1 MWEVRTFHEDDQSD
15 EYRDVYDAYEE
26 LVALKIHHGGRF
38 TKFPDRRYERG
49 KVHIV
54 DLVDTEKFSVHE
66 LEEMM
71 KELGYKSPRPTY
83 YHFVVPG
90 KDLDYGLHALG
101 SDMDVIEMLKFVGK
115 CKVFEIYTEHWVS
128 RVNTYD
134 LSPGVSKVVIEQ
146 LPDEPP
152 PAKRRLMLE
161 WKDEESDVPKDVND
175 VGSKQPTDQVDVN
188 DVASKQ
194 PTDQV
199 DVNDVANN
207 EPTDE
212 VDVNDVASKEDV
224 GKKPVDIDYLD
235 GIDISV
241 FDDDFDP
248 FFGAA
253 MEKETD
259 VVDNVSEIDG
269 SDTDESDFEVELQN
283 VVEEVDVDM
292 KQFKGNTD
300 FGVEWFEKSEVVVEK
315 GNVPGDVNVVEMDVM
330 DSSTDESDL
339 EAERKA
345 LLRKLRKEKSACD
358 DKEETVSFYVGQ
370 VFGSKEDMNMEYG
383 GGACGKGVKVGSSGN
398 QKKMGSTGKQKKVG
412 SSGHVCPWVL
422 YISKTKADDTWMVK
436 TFVDTHECLQSM
448 KVKACTASFLAKQ
461 IMETVSHNPEIPIKA
476 IQLEMQRTYGQKFSH
491 MKAFRAKTM
500 ALEKIRGSFG
510 EQYNRLRDYAA
521 ELQRTNPNTTVKLD
535 VENEGS
541 SESIRFKRIYI
552 CFGALKKGFKAAK
565 RDFLGLDGAF
575 MKGPFPGQI
584 LTAVGLDSN
593 NATYPVAYAIV
604 EAETKN
610 SWTWF
615 LELLGDDLDLTT
627 RSNFTFISDRQKG
640 IIPAIAKVFPSAEH
654 RFCVRHIHDNMKVFG
669 RGKDLKD
676 QVWICAAA
684 ATVPEFEQAM
694 KTLKSMSSQAYE
706 WLKQIP
712 LHHWSRAHFTGRS
725 HTDCLLN
732 NICETF
738 NNQLVDARDKPI
750 ITCLEYI
757 REYLMKRIGNVN
769 MVIQKSVGPLTPTA
783 ARVLESIKKQ
793 AMHLTVIWGGGTSYQ
808 VDGPWGDKCGVDM
821 KDKTCSCRTWELI
834 GIPCKHAVA
843 CIWNMASNGAE
854 VGIPE
859 LWVHEV
865 YWLDTWKKM
874 YSFHLQPIN
883 GPKMWPKVDYP
894 LKVIPPTH
902 HKPVGR
908 PKKKRQK
915 SIAEITEGNKLKR
928 VGKTVRCVKC
938 NQEGHNKR
946 TCKGQAP

>member
-1 MWEVRTFHEDDQSD
+1 
-15 EYRDVYDAYEE
+15 
-26 LVALKIHHGGRF
+26 
-38 TKFPDRRYERG
+38 
-49 KVHIV
+49 
-54 DLVDTEKFSVHE
+54 
-66 LEEMM
+66 M
-71 KELGYKSPRPTY
+71 KELGYKCPRPTY

-101 SDMDVIEMLKFVGK
+101 SDMDVIEMLKFMGK

-175 VGSKQPTDQVDVN
+175 VGSKEPTDQVDVN
-188 DVASKQ
+188 DVASKE

-212 VDVNDVASKEDV
+212 VDVSKEDV

-253 MEKETD
+253 MEKETN
-259 VVDNVSEIDG
+259 VVDNEI
-269 SDTDESDFEVELQN
+269 
-283 VVEEVDVDM
+283 EEVDVDM

-315 GNVPGDVNVVEMDVM
+315 GNVPRDVNVVEMDVM

-370 VFGSKEDMNMEYG
+370 VFGSKEGIKRLIDLHGIQTRRQIHVQKNDRMRIRAICRGTLPDMNMEYG

-448 KVKACTASFLAKQ
+448 KVKACTTSFLAKQ
-461 IMETVSHNPEIPIKA
+461 IMEIVSHNPEIPIKA
-476 IQLEMQRTYGQKFSH
+476 IQLEMQRTYGQKRVL
-491 MKAFRAKTM
+491 K
-500 ALEKIRGSFG
+500 LPRG
-510 EQYNRLRDYAA
+510 
-521 ELQRTNPNTTVKLD
+521 
-535 VENEGS
+535 
-541 SESIRFKRIYI
+541 I
-552 CFGALKKGFKAAK
+552 
-565 RDFLGLDGAF
+565 LGLDGAF
-575 MKGPFPGQI
+575 MKEPLPGQI

-615 LELLGDDLDLTT
+615 LELLGDDLDLTI
-627 RSNFTFISDRQKG
+627 RSNFTFISDRKKG
-640 IIPAIAKVFPSAEH
+640 IILAIAKVFPSAEH

-725 HTDCLLN
+725 HTNFLLN

-769 MVIQKSVGPLTPTA
+769 MVIQKSIGPLTPTA

-821 KDKTCSCRTWELI
+821 KDKTCTCRTWELI
-834 GIPCKHAVA
+834 GIPCKYAVA

-883 GPKMWPKVDYP
+883 GPKMWRKVDYP

-938 NQEGHNKR
+938 NQEGHNK
-946 TCKGQAP
+946 